1 MKRKTLYLSTAFTL
15 SILAASIQAA
25 SDTIDVTFTSPI
37 IVGETD
43 RATGRVENVSPEA
56 KRLGVSSIRLLGEVK
71 AEQQQG
77 ENRMQ
82 VRWTDV
88 SVDNAAGESVSGT
101 LERPLESRF
110 RTQAPAVRPGNT
122 VKARGDVSQLNETL
136 QNILTA
142 KDGQE
147 GAGKESAP
155 RTASTDG
162 KQAEGK
168 ETDRISRKSTGGG
181 GFGSGGYGNDP
192 DNYYAAAQLTP
203 ANEAC
208 APLVD
213 KAAGT
218 VTPQTKRVVMD
229 PDGNVIADGGCVP
242 SGTAASIQ
250 TDYQSCPVHIDH
262 EQMRAYRTY
271 RKFALVDGKSMEVQ
285 GCTVDFEQEIERKR
299 DYAACTVMIPE
310 MQAGKPVYPSY
321 RWVGMDRD
329 KGKEF
334 LISDCVRDTD
344 VEYQLESITASCPDY
359 VNTRQD
365 GRIYPQEK
373 LVYRDHNGVEHLAV
387 NCRRVENHPGFAVI
401 ETHEGCDSAELKNAA
416 GKILIRPKTRLVYY
430 DADGVQRQAR
440 ACEPSAE
447 TAEVRYRVTGW
458 KHGNGYSE
466 LMAEQIYTFDG
477 IEWYWKGS
485 SPSVFARVNHD
496 YTTAG
501 CSAAVEDLDAHVTK
515 QTSRALLD
523 VRSETFDP
531 VRDQLNID
539 ENGFVQAKGCSDAQ
553 FASTPH
559 ILVGW
564 SDWRVTAS
572 RLVKEEIGRLEL
584 GDSCSVTWS
593 NDTTHPFKLE
603 YHTSDDDWGR
613 ITKVI
618 FDPSPI
624 VAKWS
629 HSLTIPNRQLKV
641 SDLPSGIQVSGV
653 KKCQSVGG
661 GYSCSNRGHTA
672 DHPWRLNNA
681 SRDVLSDGEFGAV
694 CTTYKGSI
702 SKAMDA
708 DFVFTFSLPA
718 CGKSVQQDGCAMVH
732 SFSNKLNHKIE
743 WQRSTMSVDTGL
755 PFTWANPES
764 PWKMDKGCVAREN
777 PAPGDSTLICSGYS
791 QTRERVRLWKKPII
805 AQNGS
810 ITGWEQYEDLGMVD
824 RQVGYL
830 VNE

>member
-25 SDTIDVTFTSPI
+25 SDTIDVTFTSPV

-531 VRDQLNID
+531 VRDQLNVD

-572 RLVKEEIGRLEL
+572 KLVKEELGRLEL
-584 GDSCSVTWS
+584 GDSCAVTWS
-593 NDTTHPFKLE
+593 NDTTHQAKIE
-603 YHTSDDDWGR
+603 YTDVENGE
-613 ITKVI
+613 T
-618 FDPSPI
+618 PI
-624 VAKWS
+624 IRHWTLNNLPINVKWKKTV
-629 HSLTIPNRQLKV
+629 TIPLRELKV
-641 SDLPSGIQVSGV
+641 SDFPSGVMFTGSISPKEHYKYHPFVN
-653 KKCQSVGG
+653 
-661 GYSCSNRGHTA
+661 YSKAHNYSI
-672 DHPWRLNNA
+672 NNA
-681 SRDVLSDGEFGAV
+681 VRTIFTDGELTSA
-694 CTTYKGSI
+694 CQTYRGSI
-702 SKAMDA
+702 SKPVSPA
-708 DFVFTFSLPA
+708 FTLTNPPT
-718 CGKSVQQDGCAMVH
+718 CVGGRYEGCSRDV
-732 SFSNKLNHKIE
+732 SFTGNLLHTIS
-743 WQRSTMSVDTGL
+743 WVRSTIPVDTGT

-764 PWKMDKGCVAREN
+764 PWKMDTGCVAREN